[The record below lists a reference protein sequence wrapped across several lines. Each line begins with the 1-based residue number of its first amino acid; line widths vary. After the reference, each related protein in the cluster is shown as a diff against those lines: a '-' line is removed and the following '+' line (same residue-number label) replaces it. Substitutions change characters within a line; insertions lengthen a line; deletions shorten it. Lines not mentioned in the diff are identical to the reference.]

1 MEISA
6 LNAKFFVFFFSKTI
20 FDIHLSAHTA
30 AALNQCLHNYVSP
43 LVLCRRYVCF
53 LVITYIRLQRRHFFA
68 QKTKESTLREL
79 SIVMNKKGS

>member
-79 SIVMNKKGS
+79 SFVINNT